1 MNASP
6 KLRFVCALF
15 ACAVL
20 LFSCTAVL
28 HAQTSNTGALA
39 GTVTDPS
46 GGVIVG
52 ATVTVTN
59 LATGQMRTATTS
71 SSGAYQI
78 SLLPPGNYSVRFEA
92 KGFKSLDV
100 PSITVNVT
108 ETPELDRKLEVGSS
122 SEKVTVEATTETVQT
137 QNATNGTVIPSQEIQ
152 NLPLVTRNYTQIVDL
167 SPGVVTN
174 VSNASAMGNGTQNVS
189 ANGQGG
195 ISNSYSMDGANIT
208 QYTSGGAA
216 QMGSMPGIAIPNP
229 DTIQEFKVQTSQYDA
244 GFGRNA
250 GANVEVITKGGSN
263 NFHGDV
269 FEFNRNNMFN
279 ANDFFYKFSE
289 LSDKEANKPQTLK
302 QNTFGGTL
310 GGPIKKDKIFFFGS
324 YQGFRQLNGIAT
336 NGFATGYEPAAH
348 LLPWNDYNY
357 QTDGF
362 GCTDIRC
369 TNDPT
374 GNDYRKYLGS
384 VFGPGAGACPPFVT
398 GFGVPMTFVF
408 PPAVSVPVNCNQ
420 GYADGVLIQNSGA
433 QITNTAI
440 ALLQSKANIK
450 TPFNQGGYWMAAAP
464 QNCPL
469 QVPGLPSSGCQ
480 TAISLP
486 TQANE
491 NQYMANSDW
500 NLTPK
505 NTLQERYLY
514 QSDPEIQSF
523 DCLGGNCNPGSPADV
538 TYLSHTGTLRLTSTV
553 TNTLIN
559 EARFTFQRNLEDAT
573 DPNPLT
579 ACNLANGGSIVPL
592 NNNGQPCSANV
603 PLAQKDFGIV
613 PTIDVG
619 SGFFTT
625 IFGTSTLYSPSQD
638 WGQGGNF
645 AGTGTNIDNE
655 FQFGDQVSWNH
666 GIHTLRFGFDWELD
680 QYNNKTPASARGEI
694 SFDNVADFLTS
705 SAGMAID
712 GTPATGPAGTGGIP
726 ITACGFFAG
735 SNCAGGAA
743 PIALRGLLTH
753 YNRIGAYD
761 AFVQDDIKVNRKLT
775 VNVGVRWEYDGFPS
789 DKIGQFTN
797 VWTSQLTA
805 GGVNTGSW
813 FLNNAATTACP
824 PAPGAPA
831 GSITLPVGTLNG
843 FVVPN
848 NYDKAAGFTGP
859 CGASGVAHTGNNTLY
874 SGSPRDNFMP
884 RIGVAWQPFGNKLV
898 VRAGYGWFYD
908 RAGSIFLVDNLL
920 NLPPYGGTINGTSIS
935 NLENTLHSPFQSIV
949 GIPLTWTPRYMAAC
963 ASSETV
969 NCEELGQYDL
979 NGYNPTG
986 AFDYSALGFTA
997 SSNDMASRLPLTQ
1010 LYNLDLQYDLGHGWV
1025 ADIGYVGSHSIHVLN
1040 QGTGINV
1047 AHLVGPANS
1056 LVCGGVVGGP
1066 CAPQDL
1072 AMLTNPNFPGG
1083 NPIPFNDPANTTEPL
1098 TVNTTQ
1104 NTNAR
1109 VSYLGYSTGGLS
1121 TTNTLGDAKYNSLQA
1136 QLRHNFSNGMLLQA
1150 SYTWSKN
1157 LTNINAPES
1166 GELDTG
1172 QTDFGTS
1179 SSNNPLDFAQQ
1190 YGPYSGERS
1199 QRLIVSYSYDLPW
1212 KSTEGFSGKLL
1223 GGWTV
1228 SGITT
1233 LQNGQPMTVTD
1244 SGGSIYGAGSRAFL
1258 ADPVHCATSGV
1269 FDGICQSGIQVA
1281 TSGSTTARVLADLP
1295 GSSTYTGAGWINRS
1309 AFTQASTIPASSPYC
1324 IGGVFNPTGAAAAP
1338 CGTAPNFFGP
1348 GPPFWGQG
1356 ATYIDAGLGFGNAPI
1371 GIITGPGQWNWDM
1384 SLQKNTKIME
1394 WGTLQFRAEFY
1405 NIWNHP
1411 QFSNPESTGYAAA
1424 ASYSIFGQINSTSVA
1439 PRVIQF
1445 GLKFLF

>member
-1 MNASP
+1 M
-6 KLRFVCALF
+6 KGTRILLVCLVATVMF
-15 ACAVL
+15 AAGATL
-20 LFSCTAVL
+20 LS
-28 HAQTSNTGALA
+28 AQTANTGALS
-39 GTVTDPS
+39 GTVMDPS

-52 ATVTVTN
+52 ATVTATN
-59 LATGQMRTATTS
+59 LATSQQRSATTTS
-71 SSGAYQI
+71 TGSYQI
-78 SLLPPGNYSVRFEA
+78 SLLPPGNYSVHLEA
-92 KGFKSLDV
+92 SGFKSLDI
-100 PSITVNVT
+100 PSVTINVT
-108 ETPELDRKLEVGSS
+108 ETLEVNRKLEVGSS
-122 SEKVTVEATTETVQT
+122 SEKVTVEAHTENLQT
-137 QNATNGTVIPSQEIQ
+137 ENATNGTIVGSQEIQ
-152 NLPLVTRNYTQIVDL
+152 ALPLATRNYTQIVDL

-174 VSNASAMGNGTQNVS
+174 VANATAMGNGTQNVS

-244 GFGRNA
+244 GYGRNA

-289 LSDKEANKPQTLK
+289 ISNDQANKPQTLK

-310 GGPIKKDKIFFFGS
+310 GGPIKKNKIFFFGS

-336 NGFATGYEPAAH
+336 NGFATGYEPSAH

-357 QTDGF
+357 ATDGF
-362 GCTDIRC
+362 GCTDVRC

-374 GNDYRKYLGS
+374 GSDYRKYLGS
-384 VFGPGAGACPPFVT
+384 VFGPGTGACPGFVT
-398 GFGVPMTFVF
+398 GFGVPTNF
-408 PPAVSVPVNCNQ
+408 PGTTPENCNT
-420 GYADGVLIQNSGA
+420 GYADGVTIQNNGA

-440 ALLQSKANIK
+440 ALLQSKANMK
-450 TPFNQGGYWMAAAP
+450 TPYNQGGYWIASAP

-469 QVPGLPSSGCQ
+469 MVPGLASSGCL

-500 NLTPK
+500 NLTPR

-538 TYLSHTGTLRLTSTV
+538 TYLSHTGTLRLTSTI

-573 DPNPLT
+573 DPNPLMS
-579 ACNLANGGSIVPL
+579 CNLANGGTIIPL

-603 PLAQKDFGIV
+603 PLPIKDFGIV
-613 PTIDVG
+613 PSIDVG
-619 SGFFTT
+619 SGFFTS
-625 IFGTSTLYSPSQD
+625 IFGSSTLYSPSQD

-655 FQFGDQVSWNH
+655 FQFGDQVSWTH
-666 GIHTLRFGFDWELD
+666 GIHSLRFGFDWELD
-680 QYNNKTPASARGEI
+680 QYNNTTPASGRGEI

-705 SAGMAID
+705 SAGPAVD
-712 GTPATGPAGTGGIP
+712 GTPATGPAGTGGTP
-726 ITACGFFAG
+726 IVACGFFFGAA
-735 SNCAGGAA
+735 CAGGAA

-789 DKIGQFTN
+789 DKSGQFTN
-797 VWTSQLTA
+797 IWTSQLA
-805 GGVNTGSW
+805 LANTGSF
-813 FLNNAATTACP
+813 FLNDAATTACP

-831 GSITLPVGTLNG
+831 GSITLPVGTLDG
-843 FVVPN
+843 FIVPKN
-848 NYDKAAGFTGP
+848 FLKTAGFTGP
-859 CGASGVAHTGNNTLY
+859 CGAMGVKVNSNNTLY

-963 ASSETV
+963 ASSATV
-969 NCEELGQYDL
+969 TCAGQYNL
-979 NGYNPTG
+979 NAYNTTG

-1025 ADIGYVGSHSIHVLN
+1025 ADVGYVGSHSIHVLN
-1040 QGTGINV
+1040 QGTAINV
-1047 AHLVGPANS
+1047 AHLVGPASS

-1066 CAPQDL
+1066 CEPQDL
-1072 AMLTNPNFPGG
+1072 AMLKNPNFPGG
-1083 NPIPFNDPANTTEPL
+1083 NPIPFNDPANPTPL
-1098 TVNTTQ
+1098 TVNTSQ
-1104 NTNAR
+1104 NVNAR
-1109 VSYLGYSTGGLS
+1109 VSYLGYADTGLS

-1150 SYTWSKN
+1150 AYTWSKN

-1179 SSNNPLDFAQQ
+1179 GSNNPLDLAQQ

-1212 KSTEGFSGKLL
+1212 KSTEGISGKIL

-1244 SGGSIYGAGSRAFL
+1244 AGGTIYGAGSRAFL
-1258 ADPVHCATSGV
+1258 ADPVHCATNGA
-1269 FDGICQSGIQVA
+1269 FDGICQSGIKVA
-1281 TSGSTTARVLADLP
+1281 TSGSTTQRVLADLP
-1295 GSSTYTGAGWINRS
+1295 NSPDYTGVGWINVN
-1309 AFTQASTIPASSPYC
+1309 AFTPASGIKANSPYC
-1324 IGGVFNPTGAAAAP
+1324 IGGVFNPIGSATDTCGVAPSPFDATGAAYEGAA
-1338 CGTAPNFFGP
+1338 
-1348 GPPFWGQG
+1348 
-1356 ATYIDAGLGFGNAPI
+1356 LGFGNAPV

-1384 SLQKNTKIME
+1384 SIQKTTKITE

-1411 QFSNPESTGYAAA
+1411 QFSNPESTGYANV
-1424 ASYSIFGQINSTSVA
+1424 SLFSTFGQINSTSVA

>member
-1 MNASP
+1 M
-6 KLRFVCALF
+6 KGTRVILVCLCLF
-15 ACAVL
+15 AAMFL
-20 LFSCTAVL
+20 AIGAPLAM
-28 HAQTSNTGALA
+28 AQTSNTGALS

-52 ATVTVTN
+52 ATVTATN
-59 LATGQMRTATTS
+59 LATGQTRTATTS
-71 SSGAYQI
+71 STGSYQI
-78 SLLPPGNYSVRFEA
+78 SLLPPGNYSVRFDA
-92 KGFKSLDV
+92 SGFKSLDV
-100 PSITVNVT
+100 PSITINVT
-108 ETPELDRKLEVGSS
+108 ETPELNRKLEVGSS
-122 SEKVTVEATTETVQT
+122 SEKVTVEAHAETLQTE
-137 QNATNGTVIPSQEIQ
+137 NATNGTVVGSQEIEA
-152 NLPLVTRNYTQIVDL
+152 LPLVTRNYTQIVDL

-174 VSNASAMGNGTQNVS
+174 VANATAMGNGTQNVS

-289 LSDKEANKPQTLK
+289 VSDGQANKPQTLK

-310 GGPIKKDKIFFFGS
+310 GGPIKKNKIFFFGS

-336 NGFATGYEPAAH
+336 NGFATGYESAAT
-348 LLPWNDYNY
+348 LMPWNDYADFNSGVCK
-357 QTDGF
+357 TL
-362 GCTDIRC
+362 RC
-369 TNDPT
+369 DDNIPA
-374 GNDYRKYLGS
+374 YRAYLGS
-384 VFGPGAGACPPFVT
+384 VFGPGTDACLGLIT
-398 GFGVPMTFVF
+398 GFGVPTQF
-408 PPAVSVPVNCNQ
+408 PPPPPPGVAQPINCNT
-420 GYADGVLIQNSGA
+420 GYADGVTVANNGSNIS
-433 QITNTAI
+433 NTAI
-440 ALLQSKANIK
+440 SLLQSKGAFK
-450 TPFNQGGYWMAAAP
+450 TGYNQGGYWIAAAP

-469 QVPGLPSSGCQ
+469 EVTTLPSSGCR

-500 NLTPK
+500 NITPR

-523 DCLGGNCNPGSPADV
+523 DCLFVGDCNPGSPADV
-538 TYLSHTGTLRLTSTV
+538 KYLSHTGTLRLTSTI
-553 TNTLIN
+553 TNSLIN

-573 DPNPLT
+573 DPNPLMS
-579 ACNLANGGSIVPL
+579 CDLANGGTIIPL
-592 NNNGQPCSANV
+592 NNNGEPCSANV
-603 PLAQKDFGIV
+603 PLPIKDFGII
-613 PTIDVG
+613 PSIDVLD
-619 SGFFTT
+619 
-625 IFGTSTLYSPSQD
+625 LYSPAGS
-638 WGQGGNF
+638 WNQGGNF

-655 FQFGDQVSWNH
+655 FQAGDQVSWNH
-666 GIHTLRFGFDWELD
+666 GIHTIRVGFDAEWD
-680 QYNNKTPASARGEI
+680 QYNNTTVASGRGEVL
-694 SFDNVADFLTS
+694 FDNTADFLTS
-705 SAGMAID
+705 SSGVAID
-712 GTPATGPAGTGGIP
+712 GTPQTGLPPSGGTP
-726 ITACGFFAG
+726 IIACGFFITPAA
-735 SNCAGGAA
+735 CAGGAA

-761 AFVQDDIKVNRKLT
+761 WFVQDDIKVNRKLT
-775 VNVGVRWEYDGFPS
+775 VNAGLRWEYDGWPS
-789 DKIGQFTN
+789 DKSGQFTN
-797 VWTSQLTA
+797 IWASQLA
-805 GGVNTGSW
+805 LENTGSF
-813 FLNNAATTACP
+813 FLGQPSTCQLD
-824 PAPGAPA
+824 APTGPF
-831 GSITLPVGTLNG
+831 LPVGTLAG

-848 NYDKAAGFTGP
+848 NFDPAAGLTGP
-859 CGASGVAHTGNNTLY
+859 CGVSGVKKTGNNTLF
-874 SGSPRDNFMP
+874 SGSPLDNFMP
-884 RIGVAWQPFGNKLV
+884 RLGVAWQPFGNKLV

-908 RAGSIFLVDNLL
+908 RAGSIYLVDNLL

-935 NLENTLHSPFQSIV
+935 NLENTLHSPFQSVV
-949 GIPLTWTPRYMAAC
+949 GIPLGWTPRYLSGC
-963 ASSETV
+963 ASGGAVT
-969 NCEELGQYDL
+969 CGGQFDL
-979 NGYNPTG
+979 NAYNATG
-986 AFDYSALGFTA
+986 ALDYSALGFTA
-997 SSNDMASRLPLTQ
+997 NSNTMSQRLPLTQ
-1010 LYNLDLQYDLGHGWV
+1010 LYNLDFQYDLGHGWV
-1025 ADIGYVGSHSIHVLN
+1025 ADVGYVGSHSIHILN
-1040 QGTGINV
+1040 QGSPTNS
-1047 AHLVGPANS
+1047 AHLIGPAS
-1056 LVCGGVVGGP
+1056 SVLCGGVTGD
-1066 CAPQDL
+1066 CKTQDL

-1083 NPIPFNDPANTTEPL
+1083 NPIPFNDPANATPL

-1104 NTNAR
+1104 NQPAR
-1109 VSYLGYSTGGLS
+1109 VSYLGYTAGALT

-1157 LTNINAPES
+1157 LTDVNAAES

-1179 SSNNPLDFAQQ
+1179 GSNNPLAFGQQ
-1190 YGPYSGERS
+1190 YGPYSAERS

-1212 KSTEGFSGKLL
+1212 KSTEGFSGKVL

-1233 LQNGQPMTVTD
+1233 VQNGQPFTITD
-1244 SGGSIYGAGSRAFL
+1244 AGGGSIYGGSTSRALLSPAFTGK
-1258 ADPVHCATSGV
+1258 CGSNGV
-1269 FDGICQSGIQVA
+1269 CQPSQSVA
-1281 TSGSTTARVLADLP
+1281 TSGSTTARVLAGLP
-1295 GSSTYTGAGWINRS
+1295 GSPTYVPGSPTAGWINGN
-1309 AFTQASTIPASSPYC
+1309 AFTSFASIPSTSPYC
-1324 IGGVFNPTGAAAAP
+1324 IGGVLDPTGTSVGTT
-1338 CGTAPNFFGP
+1338 CGQVPSIFSPVASNYEIAGTG
-1348 GPPFWGQG
+1348 WG
-1356 ATYIDAGLGFGNAPI
+1356 NSPI

-1384 SLQKNTKIME
+1384 SIQKNTKITE

-1411 QFSNPESTGYAAA
+1411 QFSNPLTTGFTAAG
-1424 ASYSIFGQINSTSVA
+1424 FGEINSTSVS